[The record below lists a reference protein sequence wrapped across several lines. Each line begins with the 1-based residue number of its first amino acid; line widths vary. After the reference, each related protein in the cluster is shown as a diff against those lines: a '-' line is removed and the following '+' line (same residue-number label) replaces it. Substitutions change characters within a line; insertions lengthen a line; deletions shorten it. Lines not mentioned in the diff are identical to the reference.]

1 MPIRRL
7 VQRDATRFRALRLEA
22 LLRHPEAFGDSHAEA
37 IARAPAESVAL
48 IAQPPP
54 AAILGAFDAGE
65 TLLGMVGL
73 AVSRHVK
80 QRHKGLV
87 WGVYVTPA
95 ARGQGLGRALL
106 TAVVQAG
113 REAGLEQ
120 LQLRVVAENAAAM
133 AVYAGLGFRPYGMEW
148 RALRLG
154 PGQYA
159 DEALLALDLLA

>member
-7 VQRDATRFRALRLEA
+7 VPPDAAGFRALRLEA

-37 IARAPAESVAL
+37 IARAPAESEAL

-54 AAILGAFDAGE
+54 AAILGALEAGE
-65 TLLGMVGL
+65 ALLGMAGL
-73 AVSRHVK
+73 AVSRHAK

-95 ARGQGLGRALL
+95 ARGRGLGRGLL
-106 TAVVQAG
+106 GAVVQAG

-120 LQLRVVAENAAAM
+120 LQLSVTAENAAAM
-133 AVYAGLGFRPYGMEW
+133 AVYAGLGFRPYGLER

-154 PGQYA
+154 PAQYR

>member
-7 VQRDATRFRALRLEA
+7 VRPDAAGFRALRLEA
-22 LLRHPEAFGDSHAEA
+22 LQRHPEAFGDSHAEA
-37 IARAPAESVAL
+37 IARAPAEFAAL

-54 AAILGAFDAGE
+54 ATILGAFDAGE
-65 TLLGMVGL
+65 SLLGMAGL
-73 AVSRHVK
+73 AVSRHAK

-95 ARGQGLGRALL
+95 ARGRGLGQALL
-106 TAVVQAG
+106 VAVVQAG

-120 LQLRVVAENAAAM
+120 LQLSVVPENAAAM
-133 AVYAGLGFRPYGMEW
+133 AVYAGLGFRLYGLER
-148 RALRLG
+148 RALRFG
-154 PGQYA
+154 PGQYR